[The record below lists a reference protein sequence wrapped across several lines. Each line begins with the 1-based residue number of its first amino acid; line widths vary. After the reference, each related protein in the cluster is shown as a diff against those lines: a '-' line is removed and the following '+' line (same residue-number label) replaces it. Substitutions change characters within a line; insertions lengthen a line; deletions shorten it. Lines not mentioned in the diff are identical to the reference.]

1 VAKPKKPKKP
11 KKPVRKPDATSKKP
25 EPPGGDVRRYRNF
38 PKHTLEAALPLPQK
52 IQDEMG
58 GKPMNRLLLADG
70 LGMSPSSSNFRE
82 LLSSAYK
89 YGLTDGTE
97 KADTISLTSTGS
109 SATQYI
115 DSSARIKALRT
126 AALAPEVFGQ
136 LFRDYANKKLPSSEM
151 LPKILRSQYRVPSD
165 LTGECATNL
174 AANGRFAD
182 IVRDIGGSPHILLD
196 AEHSVHT
203 QEKLPD
209 ETSVDEGVETSVSVG
224 GSLLTQPSATPIVAH
239 PAATSPAARSTSGGP
254 KPIFVGHGKNK
265 GPLQQLQRLLTT
277 FQIPHKVVVDEA
289 NLGRPISQKV
299 KDTIEECGSAILI
312 FTRDE
317 KMLNESGQEL
327 WRPSEN
333 VIHELG
339 ATSFAYGDR
348 IVIFKEKGLHFPTNF
363 QNIGYIEFESDDLT
377 ARTADLL
384 KELIGFG
391 LVKVTPTQ

>member
-1 VAKPKKPKKP
+1 MAKAKAQPAKKSS
-11 KKPVRKPDATSKKP
+11 TSKS
-25 EPPGGDVRRYRNF
+25 RNF
-38 PKHTLEAALPLPQK
+38 PKHLLEATLPLAQK

-58 GKPMNRLLLADG
+58 GKPMNRLLLADALG
-70 LGMSPSSSNFRE
+70 LSPSSSNYRD
-82 LLSSAYK
+82 LLSSGFK

-97 KADTISLTSTGS
+97 KADNISLTALGAA
-109 SATQYI
+109 ATQQT
-115 DSSARIKALRT
+115 DSTARLRAMRQAVLT
-126 AALAPEVFGQ
+126 PTVFGKV
-136 LFRDYANKKLPSSEM
+136 FRDYANKKLPSTDM
-151 LPKILRSQYRVPSD
+151 LPKILKAQYAVPEE
-165 LTGECATNL
+165 LTGECAGHI
-174 AANGRFAD
+174 AANGRFVD

-196 AEHSVHT
+196 AELSTPSST
-203 QEKLPD
+203 QEPIESPIESD
-209 ETSVDEGVETSVSVG
+209 EIQPPTILTTPLGGPVVESSPKERQSVS
-224 GSLLTQPSATPIVAH
+224 
-239 PAATSPAARSTSGGP
+239 GP

-265 GPLQQLQRLLTT
+265 GPLQQLQGLLST

-317 KMLNESGQEL
+317 KFFDEGGKEV
-327 WRPSEN
+327 WKPSEN

-339 ATSFAYGDR
+339 ATSFSYGDR

-363 QNIGYIEFESDDLT
+363 QSIGYIEFEPGELT

>member
-1 VAKPKKPKKP
+1 VAKLKKPLPKKPGLP
-11 KKPVRKPDATSKKP
+11 AED
-25 EPPGGDVRRYRNF
+25 GRRNRNF
-38 PKHTLEAALPLPQK
+38 PKHTLQAALVLPQK

-97 KADTISLTSTGS
+97 KADNISLTSTGAA
-109 SATQYI
+109 ATQSV
-115 DSSARIKALRT
+115 DQSARLRALRT
-126 AALAPEVFGQ
+126 AALTPTVFGRV
-136 LFRDYANKKLPSSEM
+136 LRDYANKKLPSAEM
-151 LPKILRSQYRVPSD
+151 LPKILRTQYEVPHD
-165 LTGECATNL
+165 LTEECASHI
-174 AANGRFAD
+174 AANGRFVD
-182 IVRDIGGSPHILLD
+182 VIREIGGSPHILLD
-196 AEHSVHT
+196 AEMS
-203 QEKLPD
+203 
-209 ETSVDEGVETSVSVG
+209 
-224 GSLLTQPSATPIVAH
+224 
-239 PAATSPAARSTSGGP
+239 STSHNDVESDKGFPDSDEASTPPLPIPANSASVPGTMPTVREPPTGP

-265 GPLQQLQRLLTT
+265 GPLQQLQKLLTT

-289 NLGRPISQKV
+289 HLGRPISQKV

-317 KMLNESGQEL
+317 KLFDEAGKEI

-333 VIHELG
+333 VVHELG
-339 ATSFAYGDR
+339 AASFAYGDR

-363 QNIGYIEFESDDLT
+363 QSIGYIEFEADDLT